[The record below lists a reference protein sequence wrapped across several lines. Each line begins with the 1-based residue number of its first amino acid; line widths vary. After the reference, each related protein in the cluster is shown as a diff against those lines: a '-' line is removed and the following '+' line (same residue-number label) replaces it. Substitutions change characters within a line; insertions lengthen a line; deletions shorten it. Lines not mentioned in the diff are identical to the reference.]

1 MTESTGPASGRVD
14 GESACRPAC
23 PRGDRGARKRRRAP
37 GALQP
42 RQAPTL
48 CRLARRSEPAD
59 RRASHCARGGGGLL
73 GVIPSSINLL
83 AVDVDTDAAGSDLYA
98 SMLHRRGLVEKAIGE
113 PLATLPTRSGGGH
126 MLYRAPEGEVGN
138 RRWLYGDIRGTRG
151 YCVVWDAA
159 RWLAAMS
166 AAPAAEPVNVN
177 ALPLTRNGG
186 HHGPV
191 AIAGAPVGERNDTL
205 NREAFKAVATAKR
218 DGTVVD
224 LRPHRD
230 AALDAGLSADEV
242 DRTLDSAIAGGI
254 EKGDKPAAPRQ
265 RPPVPPMRKLLADDD
280 DTETPDAIVPGLL
293 WDGCVTMLTAAAK
306 AGKTTLLAHAVG
318 AAYTSAVFLG
328 ERCGG
333 DSGRP
338 LCIWSEMP
346 LGMLRTWV
354 RRHIDNPEAPIYAD
368 CMRSVDQIREQVDQ
382 LKPQAVIVDS
392 LTAMAAARE
401 SNADLW
407 RATDVR
413 SAEGVACRSAS
424 AIGPAV
430 VRRPP
435 PAGRCLAGPFP
446 LNQLSADARVP
457 SQSGSRTLSPCRWA
471 ATRVTP
477 RA

>member
-1 MTESTGPASGRVD
+1 M
-14 GESACRPAC
+14 
-23 PRGDRGARKRRRAP
+23 RAP
-37 GALQP
+37 AGQ
-42 RQAPTL
+42 
-48 CRLARRSEPAD
+48 LAREAIEALVNAD
-59 RRASHCARGGGGLL
+59 AHLVLCNQGKHPLSAGWQDEANRPTAEQAIAHAAAGGLL

-113 PLATLPTRSGGGH
+113 PLATVPTRSGGGH

-293 WDGCVTMLTAAAK
+293 WDGCVTILTAAAK

-328 ERCGG
+328 VQRCGG

-346 LGMLRTWV
+346 LGMLRAWV

-392 LTAMAAARE
+392 LTAMAAARV

-407 RATDVR
+407 RAPDVR
-413 SAEGVACRSAS
+413 SDEGVACRSAS
-424 AIGPAV
+424 AIGPTV

-446 LNQLSADARVP
+446 LNQLSTDARVP

>member
-1 MTESTGPASGRVD
+1 M
-14 GESACRPAC
+14 
-23 PRGDRGARKRRRAP
+23 RAP
-37 GALQP
+37 AGQ
-42 RQAPTL
+42 
-48 CRLARRSEPAD
+48 LAREAIEALVNAD
-59 RRASHCARGGGGLL
+59 AHLVLCNQGKRPLSAGWQDEANRPTAEQAIAHAAAGGLL

-98 SMLHRRGLVEKAIGE
+98 SMLPRRGLVEKAIGE
-113 PLATLPTRSGGGH
+113 PLATVPTRSGGGH

-191 AIAGAPVGERNDTL
+191 AIAGAPAGERNDTL

-280 DTETPDAIVPGLL
+280 DTETPDATVPGLL
-293 WDGCVTMLTAAAK
+293 WDGCVTILTATAK
-306 AGKTTLLAHAVG
+306 ACKTTLLAHAVG

-338 LCIWSEMP
+338 LCIWSEMA
-346 LGMLRTWV
+346 LGMLRAWV
-354 RRHIDNPEAPIYAD
+354 RRHIDKTEAPIYAD

-407 RATDVR
+407 RAPDVR
-413 SAEGVACRSAS
+413 SDEGVACRSAS
-424 AIGPAV
+424 AIGPTV

-457 SQSGSRTLSPCRWA
+457 S
-471 ATRVTP
+471 
-477 RA
+477 